1 MSSTNVK
8 QAEEF
13 KIPDGSL
20 IKKMKYI
27 IAFIGPASIITS
39 TAMGAGT
46 ASSCVQAGAL
56 FGYDLLWVI
65 LLSGLMCGGVSFIG
79 AKATSIT
86 GMNVF
91 DLIEFKMGKVF
102 AKILFGIV
110 LCTWLM
116 VLYSQGATMKH
127 LNDVLFGEG
136 LSPYTFTLTILIIG
150 FIYTTGSNN
159 RVLKI
164 ASVMCTLM
172 AAIYFINVFYVKPD
186 LGELAKGIIP
196 GIPTAAQAAIVAGVI
211 GGSGPGTSAL
221 WNSYSVKAQKWDKPS
236 CISFI
241 AWDQFIFAI
250 IFTIFSLGIFLSGAA
265 VLYPAGIKVTS
276 ALDAAKAIEPIAGA
290 AGKYIFAL
298 GLWGAVFTT
307 IGGMSTLA
315 SYAMNSLLRI
325 SENNS
330 DKKVRRLIYIGIVL
344 TLISGTIKVNVMAL
358 LVNFI
363 GLLNIG
369 GFVII
374 LLLTYFTSSEKHA
387 GAYKNKWYIKLLGI
401 IICCFNF
408 YAVITYILRF
418 I

>member
-1 MSSTNVK
+1 MSSSNVN

-20 IKKMKYI
+20 TKKMKYI
-27 IAFIGPASIITS
+27 LAFVGPASIITS

-46 ASSCVQAGAL
+46 VSSCVQAGAM

-79 AKATSIT
+79 AKATAIT
-86 GMNVF
+86 GMNVY
-91 DLIEFKMGKVF
+91 DLIESKMGKIF
-102 AKILFGIV
+102 AKILFGVV
-110 LCTWLM
+110 LCTWFM

-127 LNDVLFGEG
+127 LNDILFGKT
-136 LSPYTFTLTILIIG
+136 LSPYAFTITVLIIG
-150 FIYTTGSNN
+150 VIYTTGSSN

-164 ASVMCTLM
+164 ASLMCTMM
-172 AAIYFINVFYVKPD
+172 AAIYVINVFFVKPD
-186 LGELAKGIIP
+186 LGAIAQGVIP
-196 GIPTAAQAAIVAGVI
+196 GIPTAAEAAIVTGII

-221 WNSYSVKAQKWDKPS
+221 WYSYSVKAQKWDKPG
-236 CISFI
+236 CMKFI
-241 AWDQFIFAI
+241 AWDQGIFAVL
-250 IFTIFSLGIFLSGAA
+250 FTVFSLGILLSGAA
-265 VLYPAGIKVTS
+265 VLHPAGIHVSS

-290 AGKYIFAL
+290 AGKYIFVL

-315 SYAMNSLLRI
+315 SYALNSLFRI
-325 SENNS
+325 SESNS
-330 DKKVRRLIYIGIVL
+330 DKKVRKLIYIGIAL

-374 LLLTYFTSSEKHA
+374 SLLIYFTSTKKHA
-387 GAYKNKWYIKLLGI
+387 GEYKNKWQLTLLGI
-401 IICCFNF
+401 VICCSNF
-408 YAVITYILRF
+408 YAIITYISRF